1 MPVSGIPLKES
12 FDDVLTRVMPVW
24 EGEIAP
30 AAERGQTVLAI
41 TSKNCLRALFLAIT
55 DMPREARCRDRAEI
69 EPRSSRDRAE
79 ITSRDNEPRS
89 T

>member
-41 TSKNCLRALFLAIT
+41 TSNCLRALFLAIT
-55 DMPREARCRDRAEI
+55 DMPREARSSRDRAEI
-69 EPRSSRDRAE
+69 EPR
-79 ITSRDNEPRS
+79 
-89 T
+89 